1 MINHHQN
8 FDIWH
13 FRATTIKSAS
23 FWTSPIRSTRSSLC
37 ASTVLSCGLLEKLS
51 QLLKSWESTSVLSGI
66 NLSCTLKTDRFLRP
80 KAATFS
86 PTSSRCREMLLWGS
100 SMILSSE
107 LVLRRYRKFN
117 LSFAK
122 MTLAGSLLHYR
133 AFARQHAGHVRQR
146 KGKSKADCEPPTNV
160 YRVEQS
166 SWHFA
171 WRFPRC
177 SKDAGTPQGF
187 WLLKIPVSSRN
198 VSQKGLVITVLL
210 CNSN

>member
-23 FWTSPIRSTRSSLC
+23 CWTSPIRSTRSSLC
-37 ASTVLSCGLLEKLS
+37 AFMVLSCGLLEKLS

-66 NLSCTLKTDRFLRP
+66 NLSCTLKTDRSSRP
-80 KAATFS
+80 KVATFS

-107 LVLRRYRKFN
+107 LVLRRYLFN
-117 LSFAK
+117 LSSAK
-122 MTLAGSLLHYR
+122 ITLPGSLLHYR

-146 KGKSKADCEPPTNV
+146 KGKSKADCEPPANV
-160 YRVEQS
+160 YRVE
-166 SWHFA
+166 
-171 WRFPRC
+171 
-177 SKDAGTPQGF
+177 
-187 WLLKIPVSSRN
+187 
-198 VSQKGLVITVLL
+198 
-210 CNSN
+210 